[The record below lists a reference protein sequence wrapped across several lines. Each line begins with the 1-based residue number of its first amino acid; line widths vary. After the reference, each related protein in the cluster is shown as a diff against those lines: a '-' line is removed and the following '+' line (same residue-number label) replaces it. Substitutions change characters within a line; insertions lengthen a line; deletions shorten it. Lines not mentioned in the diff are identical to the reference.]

1 MQHCS
6 HDPECPYMCFKMM
19 DENCK
24 AQEAKLLRRVPGLDP
39 TQAAK
44 GAEEKKSSSPAVAA
58 DDSED
63 EYESCKKITKEEECV
78 EKCEWEGGTCH
89 LKKD

>member
-1 MQHCS
+1 MA
-6 HDPECPYMCFKMM
+6 KTM

-44 GAEEKKSSSPAVAA
+44 GAEEKKSSSC
-58 DDSED
+58 
-63 EYESCKKITKEEECV
+63 SCC
-78 EKCEWEGGTCH
+78 
-89 LKKD
+89 